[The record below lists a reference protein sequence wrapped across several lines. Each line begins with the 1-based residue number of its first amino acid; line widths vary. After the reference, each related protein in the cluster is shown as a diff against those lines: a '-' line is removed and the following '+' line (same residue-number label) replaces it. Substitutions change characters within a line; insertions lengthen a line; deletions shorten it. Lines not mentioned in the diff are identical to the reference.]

1 MSIFNIS
8 KHINVVADDAKK
20 YLDSSIEYYKLD
32 IFKKSMSGA
41 VSLVNLLVMG
51 SICVIFVLFISVGL
65 AIIIG
70 ESLNSVSYGYFI
82 MGGFYLLILLLY
94 RTFGKPIITKIVLT
108 KYSKI
113 FFQEDE
119 DEFKKEDYSKK
130 AEDTTVVYQQ
140 DVEPIRATHESL

>member
-1 MSIFNIS
+1 
-8 KHINVVADDAKK
+8 
-20 YLDSSIEYYKLD
+20 
-32 IFKKSMSGA
+32 MSGA

-108 KYSKI
+108 KYSEI

-119 DEFKKEDYSKK
+119 DDFKKEDYSKK
-130 AEDTTVVYQQ
+130 AEDTTVIYQQ

>member
-8 KHINVVADDAKK
+8 KHINAVSDDAKA
-20 YLDSSIEYYKLD
+20 YFESSIEYYKLD

-41 VSLVNLLVMG
+41 VSLVNLLVTG
-51 SICVIFVLFISVGL
+51 SIFIIFILFISVGL

-82 MGGFYLLILLLY
+82 MGGVYLLVFLLY
-94 RTFGKPIITKIVLT
+94 RSFGKPFVTKIVLT

-113 FFQEDE
+113 FFHEDE
-119 DEFKKEDYSKK
+119 DDKREAFKVP
-130 AEDTTVVYQQ
+130 DTVPTYNQ
-140 DVEPIRATHESL
+140 DIEPIKTTNESL